1 MRKNVRTGEKGEE
14 RAMKKGI
21 WGLACLLAL
30 AALLLALPVGA
41 LAQESRAVT
50 GEAQLVAGEVYW
62 FDLSSME
69 SVWYTGYP
77 PGDLQLVPAVY
88 TGTMYAYVLN
98 KNSVGIATSSRQ
110 ASNTTDPP
118 GEYGYI
124 YNHSL
129 FVTAVVADRSWNAM
143 NEENLIFGREYT
155 NNGVTYTMR
164 APTGGS
170 APLGTA
176 GSPPENEFAFF
187 QKYMTKFSDV
197 ELWIMTQDT
206 YDNDPD
212 KYVSRACLSAD
223 LGPDDRSSTEGGSYM
238 PVLEPQNGDLSVL
251 TYNLNGGRYQTGW
264 SLMGGNDGYVTYL
277 KLVRDADTP
286 VSALDLGF
294 ATNENLRPSTL
305 ATFTGW
311 LGDDGNTYQPGYTVP
326 AGVTQLT
333 AQWEVPA
340 EQHPSLTAGE
350 EYWFDLSGVNK
361 TGQPLNPALPDGTL
375 TWVPFVYM
383 GTVEAYVLNESS
395 DGVTNAS
402 DEASKATVSSA
413 TYGYTYEHSLFLSRD
428 YLFQNTS
435 ATWNDLKG
443 KGLIFGTNMELGGI
457 TYRLRAPSGGNRL
470 EYITGTGNTVLPDN
484 NEWSVMRKKAKDQT
498 FFDAIRDAS
507 CNAMMQDT
515 AKQNDSGYF
524 SRQWQFD
531 STSSSFD
538 KGNKNNGYYTPVL
551 EIPADA
557 DIRPVT
563 VDLGGGSVD
572 GKGTLKL
579 AVSTGGFTAP
589 STQGISGM
597 SGTLVWQGDN
607 GTIYNPGAAV
617 PGTVQTLTLRTKLA
631 ITTQPSSATAV
642 QGATARFTVAA
653 QGAVGYQWQVNDG
666 TGWKNVEDGSGMN
679 EAAYTTPETTLDMD
693 DWMYRCV
700 VTGSY
705 DEATSDEAT
714 LTVKPAQVEIAVSP
728 QGDGTVSGGG
738 TFTYG
743 NSVTVTA
750 TANAETAHFAGWQE
764 NGQTVSN
771 DASYTFTATAE
782 RTLVAVFVAHT
793 GDWQSDGVNH
803 YKTCPVCQ
811 TTYARGAHAGGS
823 ADDCQH
829 RKVCGTCGL
838 EYGEAGPHS
847 LTEHPAVAA
856 TCTAAGNVEY
866 WSCSVCHRNFADD
879 SAATELTNVVEPALG
894 HDWQLST
901 WTWSTDY
908 ASASAR
914 FTCARDAGHTDSAAA
929 AVTSQ
934 TTDPDCVSDGQT
946 VYTASASF
954 EGQTYTDTRS
964 VPLPTTGHNWDS
976 AWQSDAVGHWHQC
989 LNANCPVTD
998 NAHKDGYAAHKPQGG
1013 GDCTQSVVC
1022 GVCGYVITPAQGAHS
1037 FTKYVS
1043 NGDASC
1049 TEDGTETAACDHPG
1063 CSITDTRT
1071 VAGSALGH
1079 AYRDVVTPPTCTE
1092 QGFTT
1097 HTCDRC
1103 GDTYVDDYTAPA
1115 GHTWGAWQESADEH
1129 WQTCAVCGEETGRGE
1144 HEYTGDTDTDC
1155 AVCGHVRTV
1164 ITPDVDVRVA
1174 RAALT
1179 AVPDGLKD
1187 TSFATVPAIEAELS
1201 RVLLT
1206 DGYTAGKVAF
1216 YDVTLQYSTDGGV
1229 SWINATADNFP
1240 ASGITV
1246 TLPYPDGTGKELQ
1259 DFAVSHM
1266 FTVTSARLGTVA
1278 GGTETPA
1285 AVKTD
1290 SGIRVTLRGLS
1301 PVAVAWK
1308 ENYDAGCELVF
1319 EVNGGEPLASLRL
1332 PYETNV
1338 DLTKHTPVRPGY
1350 DFAGWYADAALTR
1363 KIESVQLLD
1372 YSTTVYAAWTE
1383 TVLPPQTG
1391 DHSHTGLWLALLLA
1405 SLCGLSLLAM
1415 GRRRQSG
1422 KR

>member
-1 MRKNVRTGEKGEE
+1 M
-14 RAMKKGI
+14 MKKLREGM
-21 WGLACLLAL
+21 
-30 AALLLALPVGA
+30 ALLLAGLALLLLMPVGA

-62 FDLSSME
+62 FDLSSMKE
-69 SVWYTGYP
+69 AIYDYPP
-77 PGDLQLVPAVY
+77 PGDIRLVPAVY

-98 KNSVGIATSSRQ
+98 KESVGNAGSSSE

-129 FVTAVVADRSWNAM
+129 FVTTVRVTCSWDAM
-143 NEENLIFGREYT
+143 NREDLIFGREYT

-170 APLGTA
+170 ADSGTS
-176 GSPPENEFAFF
+176 GSPTENEFASF
-187 QKYMTKFSDV
+187 QKYLAKLTNSNT
-197 ELWIMTQDT
+197 WIMTQDT
-206 YDNDPD
+206 YVNDSSES
-212 KYVSRACLSAD
+212 VSRTSLTAEFRAFS
-223 LGPDDRSSTEGGSYM
+223 RNSSEAGSYM
-238 PVLEPQNGDLSVL
+238 PVLEPQSGNLSVL
-251 TYNLNGGRYQTGW
+251 TYNLNGGRYHTGW
-264 SLMGGNDGYVTYL
+264 GSPEGNDGYVTYL
-277 KLVRDADTP
+277 KLVRDVSAT

-294 ATNENLRPSTL
+294 DTNENLKPSTF
-305 ATFTGW
+305 ATFKGW
-311 LGDDGNTYQPGYTVP
+311 LGDDGNTYQPGDTVP

-333 AQWEVPA
+333 AQWEVPY
-340 EQHPSLTAGE
+340 EQHPSLTVGE

-361 TGQPLNPALPDGTL
+361 TGQTLNPALPDKTL

-383 GTVEAYVLNESS
+383 GTVNAYVLNENS
-395 DGVTNAS
+395 DGVTDAS
-402 DEASKATVSSA
+402 DQASQATDSHA
-413 TYGYTYEHSLFLSRD
+413 TYGYTCEHSLFLSRN

-435 ATWNDLKG
+435 ATWKDLNV

-470 EYITGTGNTVLPDN
+470 ESITGTGNTVLPDN

-498 FFDAIRDAS
+498 FFDAIRDVP
-507 CNAMMQDT
+507 CKAMMQDT
-515 AKQNDSGYF
+515 AKQNRTYYF
-524 SRQWQFD
+524 SRQWQYD
-531 STSSSFD
+531 SASSSFD

-572 GKGTLKL
+572 GRGTLKL
-579 AVSTGGFTAP
+579 AVSAGGFTAP

-607 GTIYNPGAAV
+607 GVVYTPGENV

-631 ITTQPSSATAV
+631 MTTQPSDATAV
-642 QGATARFTVAA
+642 QGATASFTVAA

-666 TGWKNVEDGSGMN
+666 SGWKNVEDGSGMN

-693 DWMYRCV
+693 GWKYRCV

-705 DEATSDEAT
+705 DEATSNEAT
-714 LTVKPAQVEIAVSP
+714 LTVNPAEFEIAVSA

-738 TFTYG
+738 TVKYG
-743 NSVTVTA
+743 DPVTVTA
-750 TANAETAHFAGWQE
+750 AVNAETAHFAGWQE

-782 RTLVAVFVAHT
+782 RTLEAVFEAHT

-803 YKTCPVCQ
+803 YKTCPVCGAE
-811 TTYARGAHAGGS
+811 YARGAHAGGS

-829 RKVCGTCGL
+829 KKVCDTCQL
-838 EYGEAGPHS
+838 EYGGFGPHD
-847 LTEHPAVAA
+847 LTEHAAVAA
-856 TCTAAGNVEY
+856 TCTDDGKVQY
-866 WSCSVCHRNFADD
+866 WSCSVCQRNFANA
-879 SAATELTNVVEPALG
+879 SADTELPDVVVPALG

-914 FTCARDAGHTDSAAA
+914 FTCARDASHTDSAAA

-934 TTDPDCVSDGQT
+934 TTAPDCVIDGQT
-946 VYTASASF
+946 VYTARATF
-954 EGQTYTDTRS
+954 DGLTYTDTRS
-964 VPLPTTGHNWDS
+964 VPLPATGHNWDT
-976 AWQSDAVGHWHQC
+976 AWQSDAAGHWHAC

-1022 GVCGYVITPAQGAHS
+1022 GVCGYVITPAQGGHS
-1037 FTKYVS
+1037 FTNYVS
-1043 NGDASC
+1043 NGDATC
-1049 TEDGTETAACDHPG
+1049 AEDGTETAACDHPG

-1103 GDTYVDDYTAPA
+1103 GDTYVDAYTAPA

-1144 HEYTGDTDTDC
+1144 HEYTGDADTDC

-1229 SWINATADNFP
+1229 SWVNATADNFP

-1246 TLPYPDGTGKELQ
+1246 TLPYPNGTGKELQ

-1266 FTVTSARLGTVA
+1266 FTVTSSRLGTVA
-1278 GGTETPA
+1278 GGTEKPA

-1290 SGIRVTLRGLS
+1290 GGIRVTLRGLS

-1363 KIESVQLLD
+1363 KIESVRLLD
-1372 YSTTVYAAWTE
+1372 HSMTVYAAWTE

-1391 DHSHTGLWLALLLA
+1391 DHSHTGLWLALLLV
-1405 SLCGLSLLAM
+1405 SLGGLCGAAYAI
-1415 GRRRQSG
+1415 RRRG
-1422 KR
+1422 KGAR

>member
-1 MRKNVRTGEKGEE
+1 
-14 RAMKKGI
+14 MKKGI

-30 AALLLALPVGA
+30 AALLLLMPVGA

-69 SVWYTGYP
+69 EAIYDYSP
-77 PGDLQLVPAVY
+77 PGDIGLVPAVY
-88 TGTMYAYVLN
+88 TGTMHAYVLN
-98 KNSVGIATSSRQ
+98 ENSVGNAGSSRE
-110 ASNTTDPP
+110 ASNTTDPS
-118 GEYGYI
+118 GRYGYI

-129 FVTAVVADRSWNAM
+129 FVTAVGADRSWNAM
-143 NEENLIFGREYT
+143 NKENLIFGREYT

-170 APLGTA
+170 SNLGTS
-176 GSPPENEFAFF
+176 GFPTENEFASF
-187 QKYMTKFSDV
+187 QKYLAKISKSNFAILM
-197 ELWIMTQDT
+197 QDT
-206 YDNDPD
+206 YDNDSSES
-212 KYVSRACLSAD
+212 VSRTSLTAEFGAFSRNSPEA
-223 LGPDDRSSTEGGSYM
+223 GSYM
-238 PVLEPQNGDLSVL
+238 PVLEPQSGALSVL

-294 ATNENLRPSTL
+294 DTNENLKPSTF
-305 ATFTGW
+305 ATFMGW
-311 LGDDGNTYQPGYTVP
+311 LGDDGITYQPGANVP

-333 AQWEVPA
+333 AQWKVQGEL
-340 EQHPSLTAGE
+340 HPSLTVGE

-361 TGQPLNPALPDGTL
+361 TDQTLNPALPDGTL

-383 GTVEAYVLNESS
+383 GTVNAYVLNQSS
-395 DGVTNAS
+395 DGVTDAS
-402 DEASKATVSSA
+402 DVASQTTDSHA
-413 TYGYTYEHSLFLSRD
+413 TYGYTYEHSLFLSRN

-435 ATWNDLKG
+435 ATWNDLNG
-443 KGLIFGTNMELGGI
+443 NGLIFGTNMKLGGI

-557 DIRPVT
+557 DIHPVT

-666 TGWKNVEDGSGMN
+666 SGWKDVEDGSGMN
-679 EAAYTTPETTLDMD
+679 GTTYTTPETTLEMN
-693 DWMYRCV
+693 DWTYRCV

-714 LTVKPAQVEIAVSP
+714 LTVNPAEFEITVSA
-728 QGDGTVSGGG
+728 QGDGEASGGG

-764 NGQTVSN
+764 NGRTVSN
-771 DASYTFTATAE
+771 DASYTFTATTE
-782 RTLVAVFVAHT
+782 RTLVAVFEAHT
-793 GDWQSDGVNH
+793 GDWQSDGENH
-803 YKTCPVCQ
+803 YKTCPVCGAE
-811 TTYARGAHAGGS
+811 YARGAHAGGS

-829 RKVCGTCGL
+829 KKVCGTCGL
-838 EYGEAGPHS
+838 EYGEAGPHR

-866 WSCSVCHRNFADD
+866 WSCSVCHCNFADD
-879 SAATELTNVVEPALG
+879 SAAKELTNVVEPALG
-894 HDWQLST
+894 HDWQLSD
-901 WTWSTDY
+901 WIWSTNY
-908 ASASAR
+908 ASASAL

-929 AVTSQ
+929 TVTSQ

-964 VPLPTTGHNWDS
+964 VTLPATGHNWDS
-976 AWQSDAVGHWHQC
+976 AWQSAAAGHWHEC
-989 LNANCPVTD
+989 LNAHCPVTD
-998 NAHKDGYAAHKPQGG
+998 NMQKDGYAAHEPQGG
-1013 GDCTQSVVC
+1013 GDCTQSVIC
-1022 GVCGYVITPAQGAHS
+1022 GVCGYVITPAQGGHS
-1037 FTKYVS
+1037 FTNYVS
-1043 NGDASC
+1043 NGDATC
-1049 TEDGTETAACDHPG
+1049 TEDGTETAACDHSG
-1063 CSITDTRT
+1063 CTATDTRT
-1071 VAGSALGH
+1071 EVGSALGH
-1079 AYRDVVTPPTCTE
+1079 DYRDVVTPPTCTE

-1103 GDTYVDDYTAPA
+1103 GDTYVDTYTAPA

-1206 DGYTAGKVAF
+1206 DGYTTGKMAF

-1229 SWINATADNFP
+1229 SWVNATADNFP

-1290 SGIRVTLRGLS
+1290 DGIRVTLRGLS

-1308 ENYDAGCELVF
+1308 ENYDAGCELIF

-1363 KIESVQLLD
+1363 KLESVRLLD
-1372 YSTTVYAAWTE
+1372 HSTTVYAAWTE

-1391 DHSHTGLWLALLLA
+1391 DGSRVGLWLALLLA

>member
-1 MRKNVRTGEKGEE
+1 M
-14 RAMKKGI
+14 MKKLREGM
-21 WGLACLLAL
+21 
-30 AALLLALPVGA
+30 ALLLAGLALLLLMPMGA

-50 GEAQLVAGEVYW
+50 GEEQLVAGEIYW

-69 SVWYTGYP
+69 SVWYTGHP

-98 KNSVGIATSSRQ
+98 KESVGNAGSSSE

-129 FVTAVVADRSWNAM
+129 FVTAVGADRSWDAM
-143 NEENLIFGREYT
+143 NGKDLIFGREYT

-170 APLGTA
+170 APLGTS
-176 GSPPENEFAFF
+176 GFPTENEFASF
-187 QKYMTKFSDV
+187 QKYLAKISKSNFAILM
-197 ELWIMTQDT
+197 QDT
-206 YDNDPD
+206 YVKDSSES
-212 KYVSRACLSAD
+212 VSRTSLTAEFGAFS
-223 LGPDDRSSTEGGSYM
+223 RNSSKAGSYM
-238 PVLEPQNGDLSVL
+238 PVLEPQSGDLSVL
-251 TYNLNGGRYQTGW
+251 TYNLNGGRYQTSWG
-264 SLMGGNDGYVTYL
+264 SPEGNDGYVTYL
-277 KLVRDADTP
+277 KLVRDVSAT

-294 ATNENLRPSTL
+294 DTNENLKPSTF
-305 ATFTGW
+305 ATFKGW
-311 LGDDGNTYQPGYTVP
+311 LDDDGNTYQPGDTVP

-333 AQWEVPA
+333 AQWEMPN
-340 EQHPSLTAGE
+340 EQHPSLTVGE
-350 EYWFDLSGVNK
+350 EYWFDLSGVDK
-361 TGQPLNPALPDGTL
+361 TGQTLNPALPDGTL

-383 GTVEAYVLNESS
+383 GTVNAYVLNESS
-395 DGVTNAS
+395 DGVTDAS
-402 DEASKATVSSA
+402 DQASKATDSHA
-413 TYGYTYEHSLFLSRD
+413 TYGYTYEHSLFLSIN

-435 ATWNDLKG
+435 ATWNDLNV

-457 TYRLRAPSGGNRL
+457 SYRLRAPSGDKETENS
-470 EYITGTGNTVLPDN
+470 
-484 NEWSVMRKKAKDQT
+484 EWNVMRTKAKDQT
-498 FFDAIRDAS
+498 FFDAIRDMS
-507 CNAMMQDT
+507 CYAMMQDT
-515 AKQNDSGYF
+515 TSNGSYISRDWQYGF
-524 SRQWQFD
+524 SQ
-531 STSSSFD
+531 TY
-538 KGNKNNGYYTPVL
+538 NKDNNNNGYYTPVL
-551 EIPADA
+551 EIPADV
-557 DIRPVT
+557 DIHPVT
-563 VDLGGGSVD
+563 VDLGGGFVEE

-579 AVSTGGFTAP
+579 AVSADGFTAP

-607 GTIYNPGAAV
+607 GVVYTPGETV

-631 ITTQPSSATAV
+631 MTTQPSDATAV
-642 QGATARFTVAA
+642 QGTTARFTVAA

-679 EAAYTTPETTLDMD
+679 GTTYTTPETTLEMN

-705 DEATSDEAT
+705 EVVNSSEAT
-714 LTVKPAQVEIAVSP
+714 LTVNPAEFEIAVSA

-738 TFTYG
+738 TVKYG
-743 NSVTVTA
+743 DPVTVTA
-750 TANAETAHFAGWQE
+750 AVNAETAHFAGWQE

-793 GDWQSDGVNH
+793 GEWQSDGENH

-823 ADDCQH
+823 ADDCLYK
-829 RKVCGTCGL
+829 KVCDTCQL
-838 EYGEAGPHS
+838 EYGGFGPHS

-856 TCTAAGNVEY
+856 TCTKDGNVEY
-866 WSCSVCHRNFADD
+866 WSCSVCQRNFANA
-879 SAATELTNVVEPALG
+879 SAAMELTNVVVPALG
-894 HDWQLST
+894 HEWRLSN

-908 ASASAR
+908 ASASAL
-914 FTCARDAGHTDSAAA
+914 FTCARDASHTDSAAA

-934 TTDPDCVSDGQT
+934 TTDPDCVNDGRT
-946 VYTASASF
+946 DYTASATF
-954 EGQTYTDTRS
+954 DGQSYENSCAVT
-964 VPLPTTGHNWDS
+964 LPATGHNWDT
-976 AWQSDAVGHWHQC
+976 AWQSDAAGHWHAC

-1022 GVCGYVITPAQGAHS
+1022 GVCGYVITPAQGGHS
-1037 FTKYVS
+1037 FTNYVS
-1043 NGDASC
+1043 NGDATC

-1115 GHTWGAWQESADEH
+1115 GHTWGDWQESVSEH
-1129 WQTCAVCGEETGRGE
+1129 WRVCTVCGEETGRGE
-1144 HEYTGDTDTDC
+1144 HEYTGDADTDC

-1164 ITPDVDVRVA
+1164 ITPDMEVRVA

-1187 TSFATVPAIEAELS
+1187 TPFATVPAIEAELS

-1229 SWINATADNFP
+1229 SWVNATADNFP

-1246 TLPYPDGTGKELQ
+1246 TLPYPNGTGKELQ

-1266 FTVTSARLGTVA
+1266 FTVTSSRLGTVA
-1278 GGTETPA
+1278 GGTEKPA

-1290 SGIRVTLRGLS
+1290 DGIRVTLRGLS

-1308 ENYDAGCELVF
+1308 ENYDAGCELIF

-1363 KIESVQLLD
+1363 KLESVRLLD
-1372 YSTTVYAAWTE
+1372 HSTTVYAAWTE

-1391 DHSHTGLWLALLLA
+1391 DHSHTGLWLALLLV
-1405 SLCGLSLLAM
+1405 SLGGLCGAAYAI
-1415 GRRRQSG
+1415 RRRG
-1422 KR
+1422 KGAR

>member
-1 MRKNVRTGEKGEE
+1 M
-14 RAMKKGI
+14 MKKLREGM
-21 WGLACLLAL
+21 
-30 AALLLALPVGA
+30 ALLLAGLALLLLMPVGA

-98 KNSVGIATSSRQ
+98 KESVGNAGSSSE

-129 FVTAVVADRSWNAM
+129 FVTTVGVTRSWNAM
-143 NEENLIFGREYT
+143 NEENLIFGRNYT

-170 APLGTA
+170 APLGTS
-176 GSPPENEFAFF
+176 GSPPENEFASF
-187 QKYMTKFSDV
+187 QKYLAKISKSNFAILM
-197 ELWIMTQDT
+197 QDT
-206 YDNDPD
+206 YVKDSSES
-212 KYVSRACLSAD
+212 VSRTSLTAEFGAFSRNSPEA
-223 LGPDDRSSTEGGSYM
+223 GSYM
-238 PVLEPQNGDLSVL
+238 PVLEPQSGNLSVL
-251 TYNLNGGRYQTGW
+251 TYNLNGGRYHTGW
-264 SLMGGNDGYVTYL
+264 SSMGGNDGYVTYL

-294 ATNENLRPSTL
+294 DTNENLKPSTF
-305 ATFTGW
+305 ATFKGW
-311 LGDDGNTYQPGYTVP
+311 LGDDGNTYQPGDTVP

-333 AQWEVPA
+333 AQWVVPD
-340 EQHPSLTAGE
+340 EQHPSLTVGE

-361 TGQPLNPALPDGTL
+361 TDQTLNPALPDQTL

-383 GTVEAYVLNESS
+383 GTVNAYVLNESS
-395 DGVTNAS
+395 DGVTDAS
-402 DEASKATVSSA
+402 DEASGATDSSA
-413 TYGYTYEHSLFLSRD
+413 TYGYTCEHSLFLSRN
-428 YLFQNTS
+428 YLFQNTN
-435 ATWNDLKG
+435 ATWNDLNV

-531 STSSSFD
+531 SASSSFN

-557 DIRPVT
+557 DIHPVT

-579 AVSTGGFTAP
+579 AVSAGGFTAP

-607 GTIYNPGAAV
+607 GDIYNPGETV

-631 ITTQPSSATAV
+631 MITQPSDATAV
-642 QGATARFTVAA
+642 QGTTASFTVAA

-666 TGWKNVEDGSGMN
+666 TGWKNVEDGSSMN
-679 EAAYTTPETTLDMD
+679 GTTYTTPETTLDMNG
-693 DWMYRCV
+693 WTYRCV

-705 DEATSDEAT
+705 EVVNSSEAT
-714 LTVKPAQVEIAVSP
+714 LTVNSAQVEITVSP

-750 TANAETAHFAGWQE
+750 TANAETAHFTGWQE
-764 NGQTVSN
+764 NGQTVST
-771 DASYTFTATAE
+771 DASYTFTATAS
-782 RTLVAVFVAHT
+782 RTLVAVFEAHT
-793 GDWQSDGVNH
+793 GDWQSDGENH
-803 YKTCPVCQ
+803 YIICPFCQ
-811 TTYARGAHAGGS
+811 TTYALGAHAGGS
-823 ADDCQH
+823 ADDCLH
-829 RKVCGTCGL
+829 KKVCGTCQL
-838 EYGEAGPHS
+838 EYGEAGPHD
-847 LTEHPAVAA
+847 LTEHAAVAA
-856 TCTAAGNVEY
+856 TCTKDGNVEY
-866 WSCSVCHRNFADD
+866 WSCSVCQRNFADA
-879 SAATELTNVVEPALG
+879 SAAMELTDVVEPALG
-894 HDWQLST
+894 HEWRLSN

-908 ASASAR
+908 ASASAL
-914 FTCARDAGHTDSAAA
+914 FTCARDASHTDSAAA

-934 TTDPDCVSDGQT
+934 TTDPDCVNDGRT
-946 VYTASASF
+946 DYTASATF
-954 EGQTYTDTRS
+954 DGQSYENSCAVT
-964 VPLPTTGHNWDS
+964 LPATGHHWDT
-976 AWQSDAVGHWHQC
+976 AWQSDDVGLWHQC

-998 NAHKDGYAAHKPQGG
+998 NTHKDGYAAHKPQGG

-1037 FTKYVS
+1037 FTNYVS
-1043 NGDASC
+1043 NGDATC

-1092 QGFTT
+1092 QGYTT

-1115 GHTWGAWQESADEH
+1115 GHTWGDWQESVSEH
-1129 WQTCAVCGEETGRGE
+1129 WRVCTVCGEKTGRGE
-1144 HEYTGDTDTDC
+1144 HEYTGDADTDC

-1164 ITPDVDVRVA
+1164 ITPDMEVRVA

-1187 TSFATVPAIEAELS
+1187 TPFATVPAIEAELS

-1229 SWINATADNFP
+1229 SWVNATADNFP

-1290 SGIRVTLRGLS
+1290 DGIRVTLRGLS

-1308 ENYDAGCELVF
+1308 ENYDAGCELIF

-1363 KIESVQLLD
+1363 MLESVRLLD
-1372 YSTTVYAAWTE
+1372 HSMTVYAAWTE

-1391 DHSHTGLWLALLLA
+1391 DHSHTGLWLALLLV
-1405 SLCGLSLLAM
+1405 SLGGLCGAAYAI
-1415 GRRRQSG
+1415 RRRG
-1422 KR
+1422 KGTR

>member
-1 MRKNVRTGEKGEE
+1 
-14 RAMKKGI
+14 MK
-21 WGLACLLAL
+21 
-30 AALLLALPVGA
+30 
-41 LAQESRAVT
+41 
-50 GEAQLVAGEVYW
+50 EAIY
-62 FDLSSME
+62 D
-69 SVWYTGYP
+69 YPP
-77 PGDLQLVPAVY
+77 PGDIGLVPAVY

-110 ASNTTDPP
+110 ASNTTDPS

-129 FVTAVVADRSWNAM
+129 FVTTVRVTRSWNEM
-143 NEENLIFGREYT
+143 NREDLIFGRGYT

-170 APLGTA
+170 ADFGTS
-176 GSPPENEFAFF
+176 GFPTENEFASF
-187 QKYMTKFSDV
+187 QKYLAKISKKSNFAILM
-197 ELWIMTQDT
+197 QDT
-206 YDNDPD
+206 YDNDQD
-212 KYVSRACLSAD
+212 KSVSRTSLTAEFGAFSRYSPEA
-223 LGPDDRSSTEGGSYM
+223 GSYM
-238 PVLEPQNGDLSVL
+238 PVLEPQSGALSVL

-264 SLMGGNDGYVTYL
+264 GSMGGNDGYVTYL

-294 ATNENLRPSTL
+294 ATNENLKPSTF
-305 ATFTGW
+305 ATFMGW
-311 LGDDGNTYQPGYTVP
+311 LGDDGNTYQPGANVP

-333 AQWEVPA
+333 AQWEVPD
-340 EQHPSLTAGE
+340 EQHPSLTVGE

-361 TGQPLNPALPDGTL
+361 TSQTLNPALPDKTL

-383 GTVEAYVLNESS
+383 GTVNAYVLNESS
-395 DGVTNAS
+395 NDVAEAS

-413 TYGYTYEHSLFLSRD
+413 TYGYTYEHSLFLSRN

-435 ATWNDLKG
+435 ATWNDLNE

-457 TYRLRAPSGGNRL
+457 TYRLRAPSGGNVL
-470 EYITGTGNTVLPDN
+470 GSGNVPMPDN
-484 NEWSVMRKKAKDQT
+484 NERSLMRKKVGAPNDGLIKDVL
-498 FFDAIRDAS
+498 

-515 AKQNDSGYF
+515 ASKN
-524 SRQWQFD
+524 
-531 STSSSFD
+531 SSSYTSYNWTSNYSYQAFY
-538 KGNKNNGYYTPVL
+538 KNNNNNGYYTPVL
-551 EIPADA
+551 EIPAGA
-557 DIRPVT
+557 DIHPVT
-563 VDLGGGSVD
+563 VDLGGGFVE
-572 GKGTLKL
+572 GKGTIKL

-607 GTIYNPGAAV
+607 GVVYTPGENV

-666 TGWKNVEDGSGMN
+666 SGWKDVEDGSGMN
-679 EAAYTTPETTLDMD
+679 EAAYTTPETTLEMNG
-693 DWMYRCV
+693 WKYRCV

-705 DEATSDEAT
+705 EVVNSSEAT
-714 LTVKPAQVEIAVSP
+714 LTVNPAEFEITVNA

-750 TANAETAHFAGWQE
+750 AANAEKAHFTGWQE
-764 NGQTVSN
+764 NGQTVST
-771 DASYTFTATAE
+771 DASYTFTATAA
-782 RTLVAVFVAHT
+782 RTLVAVFEAHT
-793 GDWQSDGVNH
+793 GDWQSDGENH
-803 YKTCPVCQ
+803 YKTCPVCGAE
-811 TTYARGAHAGGS
+811 YALGAHAGGS
-823 ADDCQH
+823 ADDCLH
-829 RKVCGTCGL
+829 KKVCDTCQL

-856 TCTAAGNVEY
+856 TCTDDGNVQY
-866 WSCSVCHRNFADD
+866 WSCSVCHRNFANA
-879 SAATELTNVVEPALG
+879 SAATELTDVVEPALG
-894 HDWQLST
+894 HVWQLSG
-901 WTWSTDY
+901 WSWSDDY

-914 FTCARDAGHTDSAAA
+914 FTCKRDANHTTSAAA
-929 AVTSQ
+929 SVTPQ

-946 VYTASASF
+946 VYTARATF
-954 EGQTYTDTRS
+954 DGQSYEDSRTVT
-964 VPLPTTGHNWDS
+964 LPATGHNWDT
-976 AWQSDAVGHWHQC
+976 AWQSDDVGHWHAC
-989 LNANCPVTD
+989 LNAHCPVTD
-998 NAHKDGYAAHKPQGG
+998 NTKKDGYAAHEPQGG

-1022 GVCGYVITPAQGAHS
+1022 GVCGYVITPASGGHS
-1037 FTKYVS
+1037 FTNYVS
-1043 NGDASC
+1043 NGDATC

-1079 AYRDVVTPPTCTE
+1079 AYRDDVTPPTCTE
-1092 QGFTT
+1092 QGYTT

-1103 GDTYVDDYTAPA
+1103 GDTYVDAYTDPA
-1115 GHTWGAWQESADEH
+1115 GHTWGDWQESVIEH
-1129 WQTCAVCGEETGRGE
+1129 WRVCTVCGEETGRGE
-1144 HEYTGDTDTDC
+1144 HEYTGDADTDC
-1155 AVCGHVRTV
+1155 AVCGHTRTV
-1164 ITPDVDVRVA
+1164 LTPDVAVRVA

-1179 AVPDGLKD
+1179 AVPGGLED
-1187 TSFATVPAIEAELS
+1187 TPFATVPLIKGELS

-1206 DGYTAGKVAF
+1206 DGYTAGKVAY

-1246 TLPYPDGTGKELQ
+1246 TLPYPEGTGKELQ

-1278 GGTETPA
+1278 GDTETPA

-1290 SGIRVTLRGLS
+1290 DGIQVTLRGLS

-1319 EVNGGEPLASLRL
+1319 EVNGGVPMASLRL
-1332 PYETNV
+1332 PYESTVN
-1338 DLTKHTPVRPGY
+1338 LTAYVPVRAGY
-1350 DFAGWYADAALTR
+1350 DFAGWYADQALTQ
-1363 KIESVQLLD
+1363 KKESVQLLD
-1372 YSTTVYAAWTE
+1372 HSVTVYAAWSE
-1383 TVLPPQTG
+1383 AIVLPQTG
-1391 DHSHTGLWLALLLA
+1391 DDTPVGLWALLLA
-1405 SLCGLSLLAM
+1405 VSLGGLMAVVK
-1415 GRRRQSG
+1415 RRQS
-1422 KR
+1422 KAR

>member
-1 MRKNVRTGEKGEE
+1 M
-14 RAMKKGI
+14 
-21 WGLACLLAL
+21 
-30 AALLLALPVGA
+30 
-41 LAQESRAVT
+41 
-50 GEAQLVAGEVYW
+50 
-62 FDLSSME
+62 
-69 SVWYTGYP
+69 
-77 PGDLQLVPAVY
+77 
-88 TGTMYAYVLN
+88 N
-98 KNSVGIATSSRQ
+98 K
-110 ASNTTDPP
+110 
-118 GEYGYI
+118 
-124 YNHSL
+124 
-129 FVTAVVADRSWNAM
+129 
-143 NEENLIFGREYT
+143 ENLIFGQEYT

-187 QKYMTKFSDV
+187 QKYMTKFSGV

-212 KYVSRACLSAD
+212 KYVSRACLSAN

-238 PVLEPQNGDLSVL
+238 PVLEPQSGALSVL

-264 SLMGGNDGYVTYL
+264 GSMGGNDGYVTYL

-294 ATNENLRPSTL
+294 DTNENLKPSTF

-311 LGDDGNTYQPGYTVP
+311 LGDDGNTYQTGESVP
-326 AGVTQLT
+326 AGVTRLT
-333 AQWEVPA
+333 AQWKMPN
-340 EQHPSLTAGE
+340 EQHPSLTVGE

-361 TGQPLNPALPDGTL
+361 TGQTLNPALPDKTL

-383 GTVEAYVLNESS
+383 GTVNAYVLNESS

-402 DEASKATVSSA
+402 DEASGATDSSE
-413 TYGYTYEHSLFLSRD
+413 TYGYTYEHSLFLSRN

-435 ATWNDLKG
+435 ATWNDLNG
-443 KGLIFGTNMELGGI
+443 KGLIFGTDMKLGGI
-457 TYRLRAPSGGNRL
+457 TYRLRAPSGGNVL
-470 EYITGTGNTVLPDN
+470 GSGNVPMPDN
-484 NEWSVMRKKAKDQT
+484 NERSLMRKKVGAPNDGLIKDVL
-498 FFDAIRDAS
+498 

-515 AKQNDSGYF
+515 ASKN
-524 SRQWQFD
+524 
-531 STSSSFD
+531 SSSYTSYNWTSNYSYQAFY
-538 KGNKNNGYYTPVL
+538 KNNNNNGYYTPVL
-551 EIPADA
+551 EIPAGA
-557 DIRPVT
+557 DIHPVT

-579 AVSTGGFTAP
+579 AVSADGFTAP

-607 GTIYNPGAAV
+607 GVVYTPGENV

-631 ITTQPSSATAV
+631 MTTQPSSATAV

-666 TGWKNVEDGSGMN
+666 SGWKDVEDGSGMN
-679 EAAYTTPETTLDMD
+679 EAAYTTPETTLEMNG
-693 DWMYRCV
+693 WKYRCV

-705 DEATSDEAT
+705 EVVNSSEAT
-714 LTVKPAQVEIAVSP
+714 LTVNPAQVEITVSP

-750 TANAETAHFAGWQE
+750 AANAETAHFKGWQE
-764 NGQTVSN
+764 NGQTVST
-771 DASYTFTATAE
+771 DASYTFTATAS

-823 ADDCQH
+823 ADDCLH
-829 RKVCGTCGL
+829 KKVCDTCQL
-838 EYGEAGPHS
+838 EYGGFGPHS

-856 TCTAAGNVEY
+856 TCTDDGNVQY
-866 WSCSVCHRNFADD
+866 WSCSVCQRNFANA
-879 SAATELTNVVEPALG
+879 SAATELTDVVEPALG
-894 HDWQLST
+894 HVWQLSG
-901 WTWSTDY
+901 WSWSDDY

-914 FTCARDAGHTDSAAA
+914 FTCARDASHTDSAAA
-929 AVTSQ
+929 SVTPQ

-954 EGQTYTDTRS
+954 EGQPYTDRRT
-964 VPLPTTGHNWDS
+964 VTLPATGHNWDT
-976 AWQSDAVGHWHQC
+976 AWQSDAAGHWHAC
-989 LNANCPVTD
+989 LNAHCPVTD
-998 NAHKDGYAAHKPQGG
+998 NTKKDGYAAHEPQGG

-1022 GVCGYVITPAQGAHS
+1022 GVCGYVITPASGGHS
-1037 FTKYVS
+1037 FTNYVS
-1043 NGDASC
+1043 NGDATC

-1092 QGFTT
+1092 QGYTT

-1103 GDTYVDDYTAPA
+1103 GDTYVDAYTAPA
-1115 GHTWGAWQESADEH
+1115 GHTWGDWQESVSEH
-1129 WQTCAVCGEETGRGE
+1129 WRVCTVCGEETGRGE
-1144 HEYTGDTDTDC
+1144 HEYTGDADTDC

-1164 ITPDVDVRVA
+1164 ITPDMEVRVA

-1179 AVPDGLKD
+1179 AAPGGLED
-1187 TSFATVPAIEAELS
+1187 TPFATVPLIKGELS

-1246 TLPYPDGTGKELQ
+1246 TLPYPEGTGKELQ

-1278 GGTETPA
+1278 GDTETPA

-1290 SGIRVTLRGLS
+1290 DGIQVTLRGLS

-1319 EVNGGEPLASLRL
+1319 EVNGGVPMASLRL
-1332 PYETNV
+1332 PYESTVN
-1338 DLTKHTPVRPGY
+1338 LTAYVPVRAGY
-1350 DFAGWYADAALTR
+1350 DFAGWYADQALTQ
-1363 KIESVQLLD
+1363 KTESVQLLD
-1372 YSTTVYAAWTE
+1372 HSVTVYAAWSE
-1383 TVLPPQTG
+1383 AIVLPQTG
-1391 DHSHTGLWLALLLA
+1391 DDTPVGLWALLLA
-1405 SLCGLSLLAM
+1405 VSLGGLMAVVK
-1415 GRRRQSG
+1415 RRQS
-1422 KR
+1422 KAR

>member
-1 MRKNVRTGEKGEE
+1 
-14 RAMKKGI
+14 
-21 WGLACLLAL
+21 
-30 AALLLALPVGA
+30 
-41 LAQESRAVT
+41 
-50 GEAQLVAGEVYW
+50 
-62 FDLSSME
+62 
-69 SVWYTGYP
+69 
-77 PGDLQLVPAVY
+77 
-88 TGTMYAYVLN
+88 
-98 KNSVGIATSSRQ
+98 
-110 ASNTTDPP
+110 
-118 GEYGYI
+118 
-124 YNHSL
+124 
-129 FVTAVVADRSWNAM
+129 
-143 NEENLIFGREYT
+143 
-155 NNGVTYTMR
+155 
-164 APTGGS
+164 
-170 APLGTA
+170 
-176 GSPPENEFAFF
+176 
-187 QKYMTKFSDV
+187 
-197 ELWIMTQDT
+197 
-206 YDNDPD
+206 
-212 KYVSRACLSAD
+212 
-223 LGPDDRSSTEGGSYM
+223 
-238 PVLEPQNGDLSVL
+238 
-251 TYNLNGGRYQTGW
+251 
-264 SLMGGNDGYVTYL
+264 MGGNDGYVTYL

-305 ATFTGW
+305 ATFMGW
-311 LGDDGNTYQPGYTVP
+311 LGDDGNTYQTGESVP
-326 AGVTQLT
+326 EGVTQLT
-333 AQWEVPA
+333 AQWEVTG
-340 EQHPSLTAGE
+340 EQHPSLTVGE

-361 TGQPLNPALPDGTL
+361 TGQTLNPALPDQTL

-457 TYRLRAPSGGNRL
+457 TYRLRAPSGDKETENS
-470 EYITGTGNTVLPDN
+470 
-484 NEWSVMRKKAKDQT
+484 EWNVMRTKAKDQT
-498 FFDAIRDAS
+498 FFDAIRDTS
-507 CNAMMQDT
+507 CYAMMQDT
-515 AKQNDSGYF
+515 TSNGSYI
-524 SRQWQFD
+524 SRDWQYGFFQ
-531 STSSSFD
+531 TYN
-538 KGNKNNGYYTPVL
+538 KNNKNNGYYTPVL

-557 DIRPVT
+557 DIHPVT

-572 GKGTLKL
+572 GRGTLKL
-579 AVSTGGFTAP
+579 AVSAGGFTAP
-589 STQGISGM
+589 KTQGISGM

-693 DWMYRCV
+693 GWKYRCV

-705 DEATSDEAT
+705 EVVNSSEAT

-728 QGDGTVSGGG
+728 QGDGEASGGG

-793 GDWQSDGVNH
+793 GEWQSDGENH
-803 YKTCPVCQ
+803 YKTCPVCGAE
-811 TTYARGAHAGGS
+811 YARGAHAGGS
-823 ADDCQH
+823 ADDCLYK
-829 RKVCGTCGL
+829 KVCETCQL
-838 EYGEAGPHS
+838 EYGGFGPHS

-856 TCTAAGNVEY
+856 TCTKDGNVEY
-866 WSCSVCHRNFADD
+866 WSCSVCQRNFADA
-879 SAATELTNVVEPALG
+879 SAATELTDVVEPALG
-894 HDWQLST
+894 HDWQLSN

-908 ASASAR
+908 ASASAL

-964 VPLPTTGHNWDS
+964 VPLPATGHNWDT
-976 AWQSDAVGHWHQC
+976 AWQSDAAGHWHQC
-989 LNANCPVTD
+989 LNAHCPVTD
-998 NAHKDGYAAHKPQGG
+998 NMQKDGYAAHEPQGG

-1037 FTKYVS
+1037 FTNYVS
-1043 NGDASC
+1043 NGDATC

-1071 VAGSALGH
+1071 EVGSALGH

-1155 AVCGHVRTV
+1155 AVCGHVRAV

-1187 TSFATVPAIEAELS
+1187 TPFATVPAIEAELS

-1216 YDVTLQYSTDGGV
+1216 YDVTLQYSTDG
-1229 SWINATADNFP
+1229 A
-1240 ASGITV
+1240 
-1246 TLPYPDGTGKELQ
+1246 
-1259 DFAVSHM
+1259 
-1266 FTVTSARLGTVA
+1266 
-1278 GGTETPA
+1278 
-1285 AVKTD
+1285 
-1290 SGIRVTLRGLS
+1290 
-1301 PVAVAWK
+1301 
-1308 ENYDAGCELVF
+1308 
-1319 EVNGGEPLASLRL
+1319 
-1332 PYETNV
+1332 
-1338 DLTKHTPVRPGY
+1338 
-1350 DFAGWYADAALTR
+1350 
-1363 KIESVQLLD
+1363 
-1372 YSTTVYAAWTE
+1372 
-1383 TVLPPQTG
+1383 
-1391 DHSHTGLWLALLLA
+1391 
-1405 SLCGLSLLAM
+1405 
-1415 GRRRQSG
+1415 
-1422 KR
+1422 

>member
-1 MRKNVRTGEKGEE
+1 
-14 RAMKKGI
+14 MKKGI

-62 FDLSSME
+62 FDLNSME
-69 SVWYTGYP
+69 RVWYTGYP

-98 KNSVGIATSSRQ
+98 EDSVRQKGSSWE
-110 ASNTTDPP
+110 ASNTTDPS
-118 GEYGYI
+118 GRYGYI

-129 FVTAVVADRSWNAM
+129 FVTTVYATRSWNAM
-143 NEENLIFGREYT
+143 NREGLIFGREYT

-170 APLGTA
+170 VSLGTA
-176 GSPPENEFAFF
+176 GSPPENEFASF
-187 QKYMTKFSDV
+187 QKYMTKIYGKDF
-197 ELWIMTQDT
+197 WFMTQDT
-206 YDNDPD
+206 NDNDPD
-212 KYVSRACLSAD
+212 KSVSRACLSAD
-223 LGPDDRSSTEGGSYM
+223 LRSDDRSNNDAAYYM
-238 PVLEPQNGDLSVL
+238 PVLEPQSGDLSVL

-264 SLMGGNDGYVTYL
+264 GSPEGNDGYVTYL
-277 KLVRDADTP
+277 KLVRDVSST

-294 ATNENLRPSTL
+294 DTNENLKPSTF
-305 ATFTGW
+305 ATFKGW
-311 LGDDGNTYQPGYTVP
+311 LDDDGNTYQPGDTVP

-333 AQWEVPA
+333 AQWEVPY
-340 EQHPSLTAGE
+340 EQHPSLTVGE

-361 TGQPLNPALPDGTL
+361 MGQTLNPTLPDRTL

-383 GTVEAYVLNESS
+383 GTVNAYVLNESS
-395 DGVTNAS
+395 DGVTDAS
-402 DEASKATVSSA
+402 DEASKATDSSA
-413 TYGYTYEHSLFLSRD
+413 TYGYTYEHSLFLSRN

-435 ATWNDLKG
+435 ATWNDLNG
-443 KGLIFGTNMELGGI
+443 NGLIFGTNMELGGI
-457 TYRLRAPSGGNRL
+457 TYRLRAPSGGNVL
-470 EYITGTGNTVLPDN
+470 GNGNVPMPDN
-484 NEWSVMRKKAKDQT
+484 NERSLMRKKVGAPNDGLIKDVL
-498 FFDAIRDAS
+498 

-515 AKQNDSGYF
+515 ASKN
-524 SRQWQFD
+524 
-531 STSSSFD
+531 SSSYTSYNWTSNYSYQTYN
-538 KGNKNNGYYTPVL
+538 KNNKNNGYYTPVL

-557 DIRPVT
+557 DIHPVT

-579 AVSTGGFTAP
+579 AVSAGGFTAP

-607 GTIYNPGAAV
+607 GVVYTPGENV

-631 ITTQPSSATAV
+631 MTTQPSSATVV
-642 QGATARFTVAA
+642 QGATASFTVAA

-693 DWMYRCV
+693 GWKYRCV

-705 DEATSDEAT
+705 EVVNSSEAT
-714 LTVKPAQVEIAVSP
+714 LTVKPAQVEIAVSA

-750 TANAETAHFAGWQE
+750 TVNAETAHFAGWQE
-764 NGQTVSN
+764 NGQTVSTE
-771 DASYTFTATAE
+771 ASYTFTATAS
-782 RTLVAVFVAHT
+782 RTLEAVFEAHT

-829 RKVCGTCGL
+829 KKVCGTCQL
-838 EYGEAGPHS
+838 EYGEAGPHD
-847 LTEHPAVAA
+847 LTEHAAVAA
-856 TCTAAGNVEY
+856 TCTQDGNVEY
-866 WSCSVCHRNFADD
+866 WSCSVCHRNFADA
-879 SAATELTNVVEPALG
+879 SAETELTNVVEPALG
-894 HDWQLST
+894 HEWRLSN

-908 ASASAR
+908 ASASAL
-914 FTCARDAGHTDSAAA
+914 FTCARVASHTTSAAA
-929 AVTSQ
+929 SVTPQ

-946 VYTASASF
+946 DYTASATF
-954 EGQTYTDTRS
+954 DGLTYTDTRS
-964 VPLPTTGHNWDS
+964 VLLPATGHNWDT
-976 AWQSDAVGHWHQC
+976 AWQSDAAGHWHAC

-998 NAHKDGYAAHKPQGG
+998 NTQKDGYAAHKPQGG

-1022 GVCGYVITPAQGAHS
+1022 GVCGYVIIPAQGAHS
-1037 FTKYVS
+1037 FTNYVS
-1043 NGDASC
+1043 NGDATC

-1071 VAGSALGH
+1071 EVGSALGH

-1206 DGYTAGKVAF
+1206 DGYTTGKMAF

-1229 SWINATADNFP
+1229 SWVNATADNFP

-1372 YSTTVYAAWTE
+1372 HSMTVYAAWTE

-1391 DHSHTGLWLALLLA
+1391 DGSRVGLWLALLLA
-1405 SLCGLSLLAM
+1405 GLCGLSLLAM

>member
-1 MRKNVRTGEKGEE
+1 M
-14 RAMKKGI
+14 MKKLREGM
-21 WGLACLLAL
+21 ALLL
-30 AALLLALPVGA
+30 AALLLLMPVGA

-69 SVWYTGYP
+69 NVWYTGHP

-98 KNSVGIATSSRQ
+98 KNSAGIATSSRQ
-110 ASNTTDPP
+110 ASNTTDPS

-129 FVTAVVADRSWNAM
+129 FVTAVGADRSWDAM
-143 NEENLIFGREYT
+143 NGENLIFGREYT

-170 APLGTA
+170 SNLGTS
-176 GSPPENEFAFF
+176 GFPTENEFASF
-187 QKYMTKFSDV
+187 QKYLAKISKSNFAILM
-197 ELWIMTQDT
+197 QDT
-206 YDNDPD
+206 YDSDRD
-212 KYVSRACLSAD
+212 KSVSRTSLTAEFGAFSRNSPEA
-223 LGPDDRSSTEGGSYM
+223 GSYM
-238 PVLEPQNGDLSVL
+238 PVLEPQSGNLSVL
-251 TYNLNGGRYQTGW
+251 TYNLNGGRYHTGW
-264 SLMGGNDGYVTYL
+264 SSMGGNDGYVTYL

-294 ATNENLRPSTL
+294 ATNENLKPSTF
-305 ATFTGW
+305 ATFMGW
-311 LGDDGNTYQPGYTVP
+311 LGDDGNTYQPGANVP

-333 AQWEVPA
+333 AQWEVPD
-340 EQHPSLTAGE
+340 EQHPSLTVGE

-361 TGQPLNPALPDGTL
+361 TDQTLNPALPDGTL

-383 GTVEAYVLNESS
+383 GTVNAYVLNESS
-395 DGVTNAS
+395 DGVTDAS
-402 DEASKATVSSA
+402 DEASQATDSSA
-413 TYGYTYEHSLFLSRD
+413 TYGYTYEHSLFLSRN

-435 ATWNDLKG
+435 ATWKDLNV

-457 TYRLRAPSGGNRL
+457 SYRLRAPSGGNRL

-531 STSSSFD
+531 SASSSFD

-557 DIRPVT
+557 DIHPVT

-579 AVSTGGFTAP
+579 AVSAGGFTAP

-607 GTIYNPGAAV
+607 GVVYNPGENV

-642 QGATARFTVAA
+642 QGTTARFTVAA

-693 DWMYRCV
+693 GWMYRCV

-705 DEATSDEAT
+705 DEATSNEAT
-714 LTVKPAQVEIAVSP
+714 LTVNPAEFVIAVSA

-793 GDWQSDGVNH
+793 GEWQSDGENH

-811 TTYARGAHAGGS
+811 TTYACGAHAGGS
-823 ADDCQH
+823 ADDCLH
-829 RKVCGTCGL
+829 KKVCGTCQL
-838 EYGEAGPHS
+838 EYGGFGPHS

-879 SAATELTNVVEPALG
+879 SAAMELTNVVEPALG
-894 HDWQLST
+894 HDWQLSN

-914 FTCARDAGHTDSAAA
+914 FTCARDASHTDSAAA

-946 VYTASASF
+946 VYTARATF
-954 EGQTYTDTRS
+954 DGQSYEDSRAVT
-964 VPLPTTGHNWDS
+964 LPAAGHNWAT
-976 AWQSDAVGHWHQC
+976 AWQSDDVGHWHQC
-989 LNANCPVTD
+989 LNAHCPVTD
-998 NAHKDGYAAHKPQGG
+998 NTQKDGYAAHEPQGG

-1022 GVCGYVITPAQGAHS
+1022 GVCGYVITPASGGHS
-1037 FTKYVS
+1037 FTNYVS
-1043 NGDASC
+1043 NGDATC

-1092 QGFTT
+1092 QGYTT

-1103 GDTYVDDYTAPA
+1103 GDTCVDDYTAPA

-1129 WQTCAVCGEETGRGE
+1129 WRTCAVCGEETGRGE

-1155 AVCGHVRTV
+1155 DVCGHVRTV

-1229 SWINATADNFP
+1229 SWVNATADNFP

-1246 TLPYPDGTGKELQ
+1246 TLPYPNGTGKELQ

-1363 KIESVQLLD
+1363 KIESVRLLD
-1372 YSTTVYAAWTE
+1372 HSTTVYAAWTE

-1391 DHSHTGLWLALLLA
+1391 DHSHTGLWLALLLV
-1405 SLCGLSLLAM
+1405 SLGGLCGAAYAI
-1415 GRRRQSG
+1415 RRRG
-1422 KR
+1422 KGAR

>member
-1 MRKNVRTGEKGEE
+1 M
-14 RAMKKGI
+14 
-21 WGLACLLAL
+21 
-30 AALLLALPVGA
+30 
-41 LAQESRAVT
+41 
-50 GEAQLVAGEVYW
+50 
-62 FDLSSME
+62 
-69 SVWYTGYP
+69 
-77 PGDLQLVPAVY
+77 PAVY

-98 KNSVGIATSSRQ
+98 KNSVEQKGSSRA

-129 FVTAVVADRSWNAM
+129 FVTAVGADRSWNAM
-143 NEENLIFGREYT
+143 NKENLIFGQEYT

-170 APLGTA
+170 ADFGTS
-176 GSPPENEFAFF
+176 GFPTENEFASF
-187 QKYMTKFSDV
+187 QKYLAKISKKSNFAILM
-197 ELWIMTQDT
+197 QDT
-206 YDNDPD
+206 YDNDRD
-212 KYVSRACLSAD
+212 KSVSRTSLTAEFGAFSRYSPEA
-223 LGPDDRSSTEGGSYM
+223 GSYM
-238 PVLEPQNGDLSVL
+238 PVLEPQSGDLSVL
-251 TYNLNGGRYQTGW
+251 TYNLNGGRYWTNW
-264 SLMGGNDGYVTYL
+264 ASMGENDGYVTYL

-294 ATNENLRPSTL
+294 DTNNDLKPSTL
-305 ATFTGW
+305 AEFTGW
-311 LGDDGNTYQPGYTVP
+311 LGDDGYTYQPGESVP
-326 AGVTQLT
+326 ASVTQLT
-333 AQWEVPA
+333 AKWEVPD
-340 EQHPSLTAGE
+340 EQHPSLTVGE

-361 TGQPLNPALPDGTL
+361 TGQTLNTALPDGTL

-383 GTVEAYVLNESS
+383 GTVNAYVLNESS
-395 DGVTNAS
+395 NNETDAS
-402 DEASKATVSSA
+402 DQASGATDSNA
-413 TYGYTYEHSLFLSRD
+413 TYGYTYEHSLFLSRN

-435 ATWNDLKG
+435 ATWNDLNG

-457 TYRLRAPSGGNRL
+457 TYRLRAPSGGNQL
-470 EYITGTGNTVLPDN
+470 GYSSGYTALPEN
-484 NEWSVMRKKAKDQT
+484 SEWSVMRKKVGAPNDGLIKDV
-498 FFDAIRDAS
+498 S
-507 CNAMMQDT
+507 CKAMMQDT
-515 AKQNDSGYF
+515 AKQNSTNYF
-524 SRQWQFD
+524 SRQWQYD
-531 STSSSFD
+531 SASSSFY
-538 KGNKNNGYYTPVL
+538 KNNNNNGYYTPVL
-551 EIPADA
+551 EIPAGA
-557 DIRPVT
+557 DIHPVT

-579 AVSTGGFTAP
+579 AVSAGGFTAP

-607 GTIYNPGAAV
+607 GDIYNPGETV

-631 ITTQPSSATAV
+631 MTTQPSDATAV
-642 QGATARFTVAA
+642 QGATASFTVAA

-679 EAAYTTPETTLDMD
+679 GTTYTTPETTLEMN

-705 DEATSDEAT
+705 EVVNSSEAT
-714 LTVKPAQVEIAVSP
+714 LTVNPAEFEIAVSA

-738 TFTYG
+738 TVKYG
-743 NSVTVTA
+743 DPVTVTA
-750 TANAETAHFAGWQE
+750 AVNAETAHFAGWQE

-782 RTLVAVFVAHT
+782 HTLVAVFVAHT
-793 GDWQSDGVNH
+793 GEWQSDGENH

-823 ADDCQH
+823 ADDCLYK
-829 RKVCGTCGL
+829 KVCDTCQL
-838 EYGEAGPHS
+838 EYGGFGPHS

-856 TCTAAGNVEY
+856 TCTKDGNVEY
-866 WSCSVCHRNFADD
+866 WSCSVCQRNFANA
-879 SAATELTNVVEPALG
+879 SAAMELTNVVVPALG

-914 FTCARDAGHTDSAAA
+914 FTCARDASHTDSAAA

-934 TTDPDCVSDGQT
+934 TTDPDCVNDGRT
-946 VYTASASF
+946 DYTASATF
-954 EGQTYTDTRS
+954 DGLTYTDTRS
-964 VPLPTTGHNWDS
+964 VLLPATGHNWDT
-976 AWQSDAVGHWHQC
+976 AWQSDAAGHWHAC

-998 NAHKDGYAAHKPQGG
+998 NAHKDGYAAHEPQGG

-1022 GVCGYVITPAQGAHS
+1022 GVCGYVITPASGGHS
-1037 FTKYVS
+1037 FTNYVS
-1043 NGDASC
+1043 NSDATC
-1049 TEDGTETAACDHPG
+1049 TEDGTETAACDHSG
-1063 CSITDTRT
+1063 CTATDIRT
-1071 VAGSALGH
+1071 EVGSALGH
-1079 AYRDVVTPPTCTE
+1079 DYRDDVTPPTCTE
-1092 QGFTT
+1092 QGYTT

-1103 GDTYVDDYTAPA
+1103 GDTYVDAYTAPA

-1144 HEYTGDTDTDC
+1144 HEYTGDADTDC
-1155 AVCGHVRTV
+1155 DVCGHVRTV
-1164 ITPDVDVRVA
+1164 ITPDVQVRVA

-1187 TSFATVPAIEAELS
+1187 TPFATVPAIEAELS

-1350 DFAGWYADAALTR
+1350 DFAGWYVDAALTR
-1363 KIESVQLLD
+1363 KLESVQLLD
-1372 YSTTVYAAWTE
+1372 HSTTVYAAWTE

-1405 SLCGLSLLAM
+1405 SLCGLWLLTM

>member
-1 MRKNVRTGEKGEE
+1 MRKAGCALFVVRKNVHTGEEGEE
-14 RAMKKGI
+14 RTMKKGI

-30 AALLLALPVGA
+30 AALLLLMPVGA

-69 SVWYTGYP
+69 RVWYTSYP

-98 KNSVGIATSSRQ
+98 EDSVRQKGSSRA
-110 ASNTTDPP
+110 ASDTTDPP
-118 GEYGYI
+118 GQYGYI

-129 FVTAVVADRSWNAM
+129 FVTTVYATRSWNAM
-143 NEENLIFGREYT
+143 NREGLIFGREYT

-170 APLGTA
+170 VSLGTA
-176 GSPPENEFAFF
+176 GSPPENEFASF
-187 QKYMTKFSDV
+187 QKYMTKIYGKDF
-197 ELWIMTQDT
+197 WFMTQDT
-206 YDNDPD
+206 NDNDPD
-212 KYVSRACLSAD
+212 KSVSRACLSAD
-223 LGPDDRSSTEGGSYM
+223 LRSDDRSNNDAAYYM
-238 PVLEPQNGDLSVL
+238 PVLEPQSGNLSVL
-251 TYNLNGGRYQTGW
+251 TYNLNGGRYRTGW
-264 SLMGGNDGYVTYL
+264 GSMGGNDGYVTYL

-286 VSALDLGF
+286 VNALDLGLD
-294 ATNENLRPSTL
+294 TNNDLKPSTL
-305 ATFTGW
+305 AEFTGW
-311 LGDDGNTYQPGYTVP
+311 LGDDGNTYQPGANVP

-333 AQWEVPA
+333 AQWEVPD
-340 EQHPSLTAGE
+340 EQHPSLTVGE

-361 TGQPLNPALPDGTL
+361 TGQTLNPALPDGTL

-383 GTVEAYVLNESS
+383 GTVNAYVLNESS
-395 DGVTNAS
+395 DGVTDAS

-413 TYGYTYEHSLFLSRD
+413 TYGYTYGHSLFLSRN

-443 KGLIFGTNMELGGI
+443 KGLIFGTNMGLGGI
-457 TYRLRAPSGGNRL
+457 IYRLRAPSGDKETENS
-470 EYITGTGNTVLPDN
+470 
-484 NEWSVMRKKAKDQT
+484 EWNVMRTKAKDQT
-498 FFDAIRDAS
+498 FFDAIRDTS
-507 CNAMMQDT
+507 CYAMMQDT
-515 AKQNDSGYF
+515 TSNGSYISRDWQYGF
-524 SRQWQFD
+524 SQ
-531 STSSSFD
+531 TYN
-538 KGNKNNGYYTPVL
+538 KNNKNNGYYTPVL
-551 EIPADA
+551 EIPADV
-557 DIRPVT
+557 DIHPVT

-579 AVSTGGFTAP
+579 AVSADGFTAP

-607 GTIYNPGAAV
+607 GVIYNPGETV

-631 ITTQPSSATAV
+631 MTTQPSSATAV

-679 EAAYTTPETTLDMD
+679 EAAYTTPETTLEMNG
-693 DWMYRCV
+693 WKYRCV

-705 DEATSDEAT
+705 DEATSNEAT
-714 LTVKPAQVEIAVSP
+714 LTVNPAQVEITVSA
-728 QGDGTVSGGG
+728 QGDGVASGGG

-793 GDWQSDGVNH
+793 GDWQSDGDEH
-803 YKTCPVCQ
+803 FKTCPVCQ
-811 TTYARGAHAGGS
+811 MEYARGAHAGGS

-847 LTEHPAVAA
+847 LTEHLAVAA
-856 TCTAAGNVEY
+856 TCTAAGNVAY
-866 WSCSVCHRNFADD
+866 WSCLVCGHNFADA
-879 SAATELTNVVEPALG
+879 SAATELTNVVLPALG
-894 HDWQLST
+894 HDWQLSA

-908 ASASAR
+908 ANASAR
-914 FTCARDAGHTDSAAA
+914 FTCKRDASHTDSAAA
-929 AVTSQ
+929 VVSSQ

-946 VYTASASF
+946 VYTARATF
-954 EGQTYTDTRS
+954 DGQSYEDSRTVT
-964 VPLPTTGHNWDS
+964 LPATGHNWDTG
-976 AWQSDAVGHWHQC
+976 WQSDDVGHWHEC
-989 LNANCPVTD
+989 LNAHCPVTD
-998 NAHKDGYAAHKPQGG
+998 NAQKDGYAAHEPQGG
-1013 GDCTQSVVC
+1013 GDCTQSVIC
-1022 GVCGYVITPAQGAHS
+1022 GVCGYVITPAQGGHS
-1037 FTKYVS
+1037 FTNYVS
-1043 NGDASC
+1043 NGDATC

-1079 AYRDVVTPPTCTE
+1079 AYREEVTPPTCTE

-1097 HTCDRC
+1097 HICDRC
-1103 GDTYVDDYTAPA
+1103 GDTYVDAYTDPA
-1115 GHTWGAWQESADEH
+1115 GHKWGAWQESADEH
-1129 WQTCAVCGEETGRGE
+1129 WQVCTVCGEETGRGK
-1144 HEYTGDTDTDC
+1144 HEYTGDEDTDC

-1206 DGYTAGKVAF
+1206 DGYTAGKMAF

-1229 SWINATADNFP
+1229 NWVNATADNFP
-1240 ASGITV
+1240 ASGIAV

-1266 FTVTSARLGTVA
+1266 FIVTSARLGTVA

-1290 SGIRVTLRGLS
+1290 DGIRVTLRGLS

-1363 KIESVQLLD
+1363 KLESVRLLD
-1372 YSTTVYAAWTE
+1372 HSTTVYAAWTE

-1391 DHSHTGLWLALLLA
+1391 DGSRVGLWLALLLA

>member
-1 MRKNVRTGEKGEE
+1 M
-14 RAMKKGI
+14 MKKLREGM
-21 WGLACLLAL
+21 
-30 AALLLALPVGA
+30 ALLLAGLALLLLMPVGA

-98 KNSVGIATSSRQ
+98 KESVGNAGSSSE

-129 FVTAVVADRSWNAM
+129 FVTTVGVTRSWNAM
-143 NEENLIFGREYT
+143 NEENLIFGRNYT

-170 APLGTA
+170 APLGTS
-176 GSPPENEFAFF
+176 GSPPENEFASF
-187 QKYMTKFSDV
+187 QKYLAKISKSNFAILM
-197 ELWIMTQDT
+197 QDT
-206 YDNDPD
+206 YVKDSSES
-212 KYVSRACLSAD
+212 VSRTSLTAEFGAFSRNSPEA
-223 LGPDDRSSTEGGSYM
+223 GSYM
-238 PVLEPQNGDLSVL
+238 PVLEPQSGNLSVL
-251 TYNLNGGRYQTGW
+251 TYNLNGGRYHTGW
-264 SLMGGNDGYVTYL
+264 SSMGGNDGYVTYL

-294 ATNENLRPSTL
+294 ATNENLKPSTF
-305 ATFTGW
+305 ATFMGW
-311 LGDDGNTYQPGYTVP
+311 LGDDGNTYQPGDTVP
-326 AGVTQLT
+326 AGVTRLT
-333 AQWEVPA
+333 AQWEVPY
-340 EQHPSLTAGE
+340 EQHPSLTVGE

-361 TGQPLNPALPDGTL
+361 TGQTLNPALPDKTL

-383 GTVEAYVLNESS
+383 GTVNAYVLKESS
-395 DGVTNAS
+395 DGVTDAS
-402 DEASKATVSSA
+402 DEASGATDSSA
-413 TYGYTYEHSLFLSRD
+413 TYGYTCEHSLFLSRN
-428 YLFQNTS
+428 YLFQNTN
-435 ATWNDLKG
+435 ATWNDLNV

-531 STSSSFD
+531 SASSSFN

-557 DIRPVT
+557 DIHPVT

-579 AVSTGGFTAP
+579 AVSAGGFTAP

-607 GTIYNPGAAV
+607 GDIYNPGETV

-631 ITTQPSSATAV
+631 MITQPSDATAV
-642 QGATARFTVAA
+642 QGTTASFTVAA

-666 TGWKNVEDGSGMN
+666 TGWKNVEDGSSMN
-679 EAAYTTPETTLDMD
+679 GTTYTTPETTLDKNG
-693 DWMYRCV
+693 WTYRCV

-705 DEATSDEAT
+705 EVVNSSEAT
-714 LTVKPAQVEIAVSP
+714 LTVNSAQVEITVSP

-750 TANAETAHFAGWQE
+750 TANAETAHFTGWQE
-764 NGQTVSN
+764 NGQTVST
-771 DASYTFTATAE
+771 DASYTFTATAS
-782 RTLVAVFVAHT
+782 RTLVAVFEAHT
-793 GDWQSDGVNH
+793 GDWQSDGENH
-803 YKTCPVCQ
+803 YIICPFCQ
-811 TTYARGAHAGGS
+811 TTYALGAHAGGS
-823 ADDCQH
+823 ADDCLH
-829 RKVCGTCGL
+829 KKVCGTCQL
-838 EYGEAGPHS
+838 EYGEAGPHD
-847 LTEHPAVAA
+847 LTEHAAVAA
-856 TCTAAGNVEY
+856 TCTKDGNVEY
-866 WSCSVCHRNFADD
+866 WSCSVCQRNFADA
-879 SAATELTNVVEPALG
+879 SAAMELTDVVEPALG
-894 HDWQLST
+894 HEWRLSN

-908 ASASAR
+908 ASASAL
-914 FTCARDAGHTDSAAA
+914 FTCARDASHTDSAAA

-934 TTDPDCVSDGQT
+934 TTDPDCVNDGRT
-946 VYTASASF
+946 DYTASATF
-954 EGQTYTDTRS
+954 DGQSYENSCAVT
-964 VPLPTTGHNWDS
+964 LPATGHHWDT
-976 AWQSDAVGHWHQC
+976 AWQSDDVGHWHQC

-998 NAHKDGYAAHKPQGG
+998 NTHKDGYAAHKPQGG

-1037 FTKYVS
+1037 FTNYVS
-1043 NGDASC
+1043 NGDATC

-1092 QGFTT
+1092 QGYTT

-1115 GHTWGAWQESADEH
+1115 GHTWGDWQESVSEH
-1129 WQTCAVCGEETGRGE
+1129 WRVCTVCGEKTGRGE
-1144 HEYTGDTDTDC
+1144 HEYTGDADTDC

-1164 ITPDVDVRVA
+1164 ITPDMEVRVA

-1187 TSFATVPAIEAELS
+1187 TPFATVPAIEAELS

-1229 SWINATADNFP
+1229 SWVNATADNFP

-1290 SGIRVTLRGLS
+1290 DGIRVTLRGLS

-1308 ENYDAGCELVF
+1308 ENYDAGCELIF

-1363 KIESVQLLD
+1363 MLESVRLLD
-1372 YSTTVYAAWTE
+1372 HSMTVYAAWTE

-1391 DHSHTGLWLALLLA
+1391 DHSHTGLWLALLLV
-1405 SLCGLSLLAM
+1405 SLGGLCGAAYAI
-1415 GRRRQSG
+1415 RRRG
-1422 KR
+1422 KGTR